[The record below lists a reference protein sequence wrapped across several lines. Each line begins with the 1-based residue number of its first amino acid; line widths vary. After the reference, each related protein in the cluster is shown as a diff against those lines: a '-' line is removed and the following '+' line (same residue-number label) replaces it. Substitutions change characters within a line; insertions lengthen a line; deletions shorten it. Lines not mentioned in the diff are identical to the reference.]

1 MVSCNGSLNQMRAA
15 ICDMVTIA
23 RFLNVTLVVP
33 ELDKASFWADPM
45 LNSKT
50 YLMWITLSHLSEERF
65 G

>member
-1 MVSCNGSLNQMRAA
+1 MRVV

-23 RFLNVTLVVP
+23 RFLNVTLVVLEP
-33 ELDKASFWADPM
+33 DKASFWADPK
-45 LNSKT
+45 LNLKT